1 MSMNQTIDTILQH
14 RSIRQ
19 FTDQAIDAELLS
31 SLLDCAIAA
40 STSSFIQC
48 VSIIRVT
55 QSDTRQKLAHLAGGQ
70 PYVETAAEFLVFCAD
85 FNRHQQI
92 HPEAQ
97 LGFTE
102 QTLIGAVDAALMAQ
116 NCLIAA
122 ESMGLG
128 GVYIGG
134 LRNNPEAVAD
144 VLALPQHVIPL
155 FGLCLGYPSQNP
167 EIKPRLPQSIIVHQ
181 EQYQQVLNQPELQN
195 YDEEVREYYRT
206 RTGGNKEMSWSEQI
220 TDALNKEARPFM
232 KGFIN
237 SKGFSTK

>member
-1 MSMNQTIDTILQH
+1 MNQTIDTILQH

-48 VSIIRVT
+48 VSIIRIT
-55 QSDTRQKLAHLAGGQ
+55 QSDTRQKLAYLAGGQ

-116 NCLIAA
+116 NCLLAA

-134 LRNNPEAVAD
+134 IRNNPEAVAD

-155 FGLCLGYPSQNP
+155 FGLCLGYPSQAP

-181 EQYQQVLNQPELQN
+181 EQYQQALNQPELQN

-220 TDALNKEARPFM
+220 TTALSKEARPFM
-232 KGFIN
+232 KDFIN